1 MTDIK
6 IVFFD
11 IDGTLIDMKKK
22 CISEKTLETLRRLK
36 EKGIRICVA
45 TGRSPM
51 QVPRFPGVEFDAFL
65 TYNGSYCFDRHQD
78 IFSNPLGREDVRTL
92 IKNAAGIGRPVSV
105 ATKSRLAAN
114 GITGSEDWTWKLQMI
129 LMPWQSRRKSTR
141 SCWDAGRK
149 IIQPYW
155 KGPERQRSQPGGTAL
170 WISFLPMAGKGSR
183 LTECWTFIIYQKKRQ
198 WLSAMGIMTLKC
210 CRQWGMGSRCRM
222 LQRN

>member
-22 CISEKTLETLRRLK
+22 CISEKALETLRRLM
-36 EKGIRICVA
+36 ENGIRICVA

-51 QVPRFPGVEFDAFL
+51 QVLRFPGVEFDAFL

-78 IFSNPLGREDVRTL
+78 IFSNPLGQEDVRTL

-114 GITGSEDWTWKLQMI
+114 GAEGCRK
-129 LMPWQSRRKSTR
+129 MPQ
-141 SCWDAGRK
+141 A
-149 IIQPYW
+149 
-155 KGPERQRSQPGGTAL
+155 
-170 WISFLPMAGKGSR
+170 
-183 LTECWTFIIYQKKRQ
+183 
-198 WLSAMGIMTLKC
+198 
-210 CRQWGMGSRCRM
+210 
-222 LQRN
+222 